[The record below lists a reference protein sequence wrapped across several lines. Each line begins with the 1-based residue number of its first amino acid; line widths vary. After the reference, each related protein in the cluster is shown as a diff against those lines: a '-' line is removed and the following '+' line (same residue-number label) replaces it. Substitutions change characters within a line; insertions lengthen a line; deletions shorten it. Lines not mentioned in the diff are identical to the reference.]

1 MKSKSGKFCSSYY
14 LRKSFTL
21 GLFANSYTKTMKKY
35 ASFILLFM
43 LLFSCSKS
51 QKVVIPEKPL
61 GWQKI
66 ETPTTAS
73 LRGLSPLT
81 EQIAWASGSGGTWL
95 RTLDGGETWESGII
109 DGLDSVDFRDIEGID
124 ANTAIAMASGQPALI
139 YKTIDGGKSWMK
151 KYQGPEQSFL
161 DGMAFFKN
169 NGYAIGDVVDGKWMI
184 LETKNMGET
193 WKWMES
199 SPSGPLGGG
208 SFAASG
214 SGILVDED
222 NIWFVSA
229 GKDSKVYHS
238 ADNGFH
244 WQAFPTPITQE
255 EDSQGV
261 FSMAKIDAESIV
273 GVGGDFNQPD
283 LIDKNSII
291 SVDGGKTWALTTG
304 NPPNGYR
311 SGVEFFHKF
320 GWLVSVGPS
329 GSDFSKNRGE
339 DWEKIA
345 EEGFHAV
352 KMDHTFNSVWASGA
366 NGTVAKLIY

>member
-1 MKSKSGKFCSSYY
+1 
-14 LRKSFTL
+14 
-21 GLFANSYTKTMKKY
+21 MKKY

-43 LLFSCSKS
+43 LLFSCGKSK
-51 QKVVIPEKPL
+51 KVVIPEKPL

-124 ANTAIAMASGQPALI
+124 ANTAIAMASGQPAVI
-139 YKTIDGGKSWMK
+139 YKTIDGGKTWLK
-151 KYQGPEQSFL
+151 KYQGPEQAFL

-169 NGYAIGDVVDGKWMI
+169 SGYAIGDVVDGKWMV
-184 LETKNMGET
+184 LETKDLGET
-193 WKWMES
+193 WNWMES
-199 SPSGPLGGG
+199 SPPGPVGGG

-238 ADNGFH
+238 SDNGSH
-244 WQAFPTPITQE
+244 WEAFPTPIIQQ

-261 FSMAKIDAESIV
+261 FSIAKIDAESIV

-283 LIDKNSII
+283 LKDKNSII
-291 SVDGGKTWALTTG
+291 SVDGGKTWGLTTG

-311 SGVEFFHKF
+311 SGVEFFQKF